1 MPSKSIATKIA
12 AITLALSAVASPL
25 AANAASGPLADRYA
39 AGQSAASSTAV
50 SIAPAIR
57 LADPLELAKQYAPD
71 TVPEWEKALAAFN
84 SLTKSAAVLT
94 ISESAEG
101 LKSGTFQTVAAVKL
115 SPADIKPGSAT
126 LKAVPIGQA
135 QALKAGI
142 VSQGEIKALKLS
154 ASQAA
159 VPGTAATL
167 TKADAVGLPAG
178 QTAVTTAAAAQ
189 PGPLFQARIDLGKTA
204 ESKDAEAIRQ
214 SLAKLLKLY
223 QAEIEEL
230 QDGK

>member
-12 AITLALSAVASPL
+12 AIALALSAVASPL

-135 QALKAGI
+135 LKTG
-142 VSQGEIKALKLS
+142 VLPQGEIKALKLS

-189 PGPLFQARIDLGKTA
+189 PGPLLQARIDLGKTA

-223 QAEIEEL
+223 QAEIGKL
-230 QDGK
+230 QDAK